1 MDGRLAR
8 PSPPSILHPSL
19 VRIHHNLAH
28 ALRSRRS
35 RNQENH
41 RLQDTKTLL
50 LHHRL
55 TRSHKLQILV
65 RTRTFSAI
73 NSHPSTRSQVGS
85 SNSSSSNIG
94 SHSLYKA
101 CRTRTWQTCSRQI
114 RSTTWILQRI
124 SSGSNN
130 TACHPPKTRSS
141 SNTSNNSSQHVSSTQ
156 LRASTVPWATR
167 TRTGTGS
174 FLEKKLCLISFCI
187 SRLPDSYMHA
197 SVASLPVG
205 ALVCFFSA
213 FVFRYLAYDV
223 VMYNRREGGLAY

>member
-1 MDGRLAR
+1 MDEKSAR
-8 PSPPSILHPSL
+8 PSPPSILRPSL
-19 VRIHHNLAH
+19 ARTHHSLAH

-55 TRSHKLQILV
+55 TRSHKLPILV

-174 FLEKKLCLISFCI
+174 FLEKKVWFDFLFASHGWPDRPCI
-187 SRLPDSYMHA
+187 HA
-197 SVASLPVG
+197 SVASLSLR
-205 ALVCFFSA
+205 ALVCFFLA
-213 FVFRYLAYDV
+213 FVFRCPAFAAYDTS
-223 VMYNRREGGLAY
+223 